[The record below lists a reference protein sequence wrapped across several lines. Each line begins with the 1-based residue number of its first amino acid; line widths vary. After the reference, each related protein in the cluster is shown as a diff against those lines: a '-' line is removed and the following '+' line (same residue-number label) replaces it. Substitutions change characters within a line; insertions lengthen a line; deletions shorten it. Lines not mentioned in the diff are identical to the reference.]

1 MSYKGNEII
10 EVRKVRWDMLWHVVY
25 FTASGKLTWDRVTK
39 AEAIRVAES
48 KRTKWSELTLGLTKG
63 YCR

>member
-1 MSYKGNEII
+1 MSYKDHEVI

-25 FTASGKLTWDRVTK
+25 ISGKNISWDRVTK
-39 AEAIRVAES
+39 AEALRVAQS
-48 KRTKWSELTLGLTKG
+48 KRTKWGDITLGLTKG